1 MICGTPTPMNKPLCY
16 VCGGCLWWL
25 NDFMNEEIYDRV
37 KIDLLE
43 EVRKVLKE
51 GK

>member
-1 MICGTPTPMNKPLCY
+1 
-16 VCGGCLWWL
+16 
-25 NDFMNEEIYDRV
+25 MNEEIYDRV